1 MVDGSVRMAGC
12 CCEWLL
18 ARKLSVAD
26 EHSDMIDADSRNSF
40 SLFGAGD
47 LIELGQHG
55 HALQLA
61 WRSSCLRSGRRQASA
76 HASKPMAEPS
86 PHSRWMLPL
95 ATLTHAHYDPTF
107 PPLHFRC
114 AENGGFPRF

>member
-1 MVDGSVRMAGC
+1 MWDLRPSARSRDTVHGPMPRSETCPPSGTALRISLECNGRSNLGC

-26 EHSDMIDADSRNSF
+26 EHSDMIDADSRNGF

-61 WRSSCLRSGRRQASA
+61 WRSSYLRSGRRQASA
-76 HASKPMAEPS
+76 HA
-86 PHSRWMLPL
+86 
-95 ATLTHAHYDPTF
+95 
-107 PPLHFRC
+107 
-114 AENGGFPRF
+114 